1 MKKIAPLLALA
12 LAVTYAGCG
21 GSSPSSPSSTTPAT
35 TSTTT
40 TTTTTSNLGS
50 SHDAGLDCTTCHSF
64 TVAGTA
70 YKADGV
76 TVYPGATIK
85 LSTAPDAS
93 GTTLVTLASDATGNF
108 RTSAA
113 IAFGSGLYVTATGT
127 SGNAE
132 PMPIPL
138 RSGACNSCHGL
149 GNRILVN

>member
-1 MKKIAPLLALA
+1 MKQIAPLLALGLA
-12 LAVTYAGCG
+12 LSYAGCG
-21 GSSPSSPSSTTPAT
+21 GSSPSSPSSTTPA
-35 TSTTT
+35 T

-76 TVYPGATIK
+76 SVYPGATIR

-93 GTTLVTLASDATGNF
+93 GTTLATLVSDATGNF
-108 RTSAA
+108 LTSAA
-113 IAFGSGLYVTATGT
+113 ISFGPGLYITATGT

-132 PMPIPL
+132 PMPVPL
-138 RSGACNSCHGL
+138 KSGACNSCHGP